1 MAGYLGVDVV
11 KDGKYY
17 FISYNTE
24 DMDRVSEY
32 VIALAGKGLPIW
44 YDYGIEVGSKWEG
57 TIASKIH
64 GSEAVVIFLSRN
76 IFEKEQSFVHKEFE
90 MARDF
95 YDKKIY
101 VVLLDEIQNK
111 EVPDRYVS
119 WWIDIKHLQCI
130 PAPKYTVEACCEKL
144 MEALDFQPELKKT
157 EDSPYLAEE
166 AAHLKAMKEGRGK
179 NLAAAGFVN
188 LGYAAPE
195 ENQEKIPV
203 EKGKGIP
210 LKLLKSRSSG
220 GGEAERIA
228 YEIEKVFKA
237 KKLAV
242 KVGKIKQGA
251 AYYRYYLVLENE
263 NPSINR
269 TIKIMKSA
277 GDIELALGRSGV
289 IVAISNEEQAI
300 YVDVPKKH
308 RSVVYL
314 ADILESRKFEEAQP
328 GQLLFGVGEDVEGQP
343 VVLDICRMPHLLVAG
358 SAGSGKSVQMHAILL
373 SLMMKYTPQQVK
385 VVLIDPKQTEF
396 TPYEHT
402 PHMLYDHV
410 IREPMEALT
419 ILKWL
424 NLEME
429 RRYGIFVN
437 NGVRNIDVYNEK
449 AAKNRTL
456 PKLVI
461 LIDEI
466 ADLVLFGKKEFED
479 SVLRIAQKAR
489 AAGIHIVLGTQR
501 PTADVIT
508 GMLKAN
514 IPARM
519 AFKTATAVESR
530 TILDTAGAENLL
542 GNGDLLYTTPGLMK
556 PLRCQAAYFT
566 DEEVEAIVEYVTEY
580 YEN

>member
-32 VIALAGKGLPIW
+32 VKALAEKGLPIW

-64 GSEAVVIFLSRN
+64 ESEAVVIFLSRN

-95 YDKKIY
+95 YDNKIY

-130 PAPKYTVEACCEKL
+130 PAPSYSVDACAEKL
-144 MEALDFQPELKKT
+144 IAALGFQPERKKE
-157 EDSPYLAEE
+157 EDPAYLAEE
-166 AAHLKAMKEGRGK
+166 AAYLKALTEGRGK

-188 LGYAAPE
+188 LGYSAPE
-195 ENQEKIPV
+195 EKQEKIPV

-242 KVGKIKQGA
+242 KVGKTRQGA
-251 AYYRYYLVLENE
+251 AYYRYYLVLEKE
-263 NPSINR
+263 KTPV
-269 TIKIMKSA
+269 TKIQKCA
-277 GDIELALGRSGV
+277 AEIELALGRSGV
-289 IVAISNEEQAI
+289 IIAISHEEATL

-328 GQLLFGVGEDVEGQP
+328 GQLLFGVGEDVEGQS
-343 VVLDICRMPHLLVAG
+343 VVLDICKMPHLLVAG

-373 SLMMKYTPQQVK
+373 SLMMKYTPDQVK
-385 VVLIDPKQTEF
+385 FVLIDPKQVEF
-396 TPYEHT
+396 TPYEHA

-410 IREPMEALT
+410 IREPAEALN

-429 RRYGIFVN
+429 RRYGVLMN
-437 NGVRNIDVYNEK
+437 AGVRNIDAYNEK

-489 AAGIHIVLGTQR
+489 AAGIHMVLGTQR

-542 GNGDLLYTTPGLMK
+542 GNGDLLYTTPGRMK

-566 DEEVEAIVEYVTEY
+566 DEEVEAIVEYVSEY